1 MARKSGGYTR
11 CRLFRGVGANFHF
24 FRLFTPPLRSMLC
37 KKRHGGTTS
46 SLVHFRWISSFIGLP
61 FHPRIFSVS
70 LLPSLPFLS
79 FFPPRSS
86 SSPAP
91 LPLLLSLPLS
101 LPPFLSLFSFHSR
114 IDPLSLSLLLS
125 SGLTLL
131 PLASLISRRSPPTTL
146 DTSGHGRSPYVT
158 DTIPLE

>member
-91 LPLLLSLPLS
+91 LPLLLSVSLSPSLPLT
-101 LPPFLSLFSFHSR
+101 LFLSLSDRS
-114 IDPLSLSLLLS
+114 SLSFS
-125 SGLTLL
+125 A
-131 PLASLISRRSPPTTL
+131 PLFWTHSPPSRL
-146 DTSGHGRSPYVT
+146 SDIAP
-158 DTIPLE
+158 IPSNNPRYFWARQESLCN

>member
-24 FRLFTPPLRSMLC
+24 FRLFTPPLCSMLC

-61 FHPRIFSVS
+61 FHPQIFSVS
-70 LLPSLPFLS
+70 LVPSLPFPS

-86 SSPAP
+86 SSPS
-91 LPLLLSLPLS
+91 LSLSLSLS
-101 LPPFLSLFSFHSR
+101 LPPSLSLFSFHSR